1 MKIEDIKKYEE
12 LKDSFYDRCKA
23 IAQLHIDNDK
33 KFNVGKNWGIQDYDF
48 YDDYM
53 YITIEESWAYG
64 GYDTCSIK
72 MDKNTFVSDD
82 FESIVMS
89 EIEESNKKY
98 DEIYTIYDEYNKKI
112 KEFSLMSW
120 SKLDAS
126 LLLQEAEK
134 NFRIV
139 NKLLNKNPHV
149 ENMPPFV

>member
-23 IAQLHIDNDK
+23 IAKLHIENDK

-89 EIEESNKKY
+89 EIEESNKKLLAQQ
-98 DEIYTIYDEYNKKI
+98 EENKEKERLKKI
-112 KEFSLMSW
+112 E
-120 SKLDAS
+120 
-126 LLLQEAEK
+126 EAKKVLAELEK
-134 NFRIV
+134 
-139 NKLLNKNPHV
+139 K
-149 ENMPPFV
+149 